1 MSPANEVK
9 VGAFV
14 ITSFVLLFGGVIALG
29 SGKLFQKT
37 QILETSTRDSVD
49 GLQVGSPVKY
59 RGVPIG
65 EVSAISFEDRMYPY
79 ADDDADT
86 VDDGERDGNNQRA
99 QQFDYGSPVVI
110 RMEVRLDIFGPERSE
125 LFTKDIERGVTKG
138 LRARMRSAGLTGGLF
153 VELDMADPTEYPA
166 YPLAFIPDYPFVPSA
181 PSRFNEMITTLE
193 RISSSLG
200 HVDFEGIGA
209 GMKGAITSINRV
221 LDTRVDKL
229 LVNADDFIAEL
240 SASNKMLQTLI
251 SNPKVVTT
259 IDNAAEITTGLRTT
273 LPAAVREYGE
283 FGAELNGLLSGE
295 EYELRR
301 LLSALRETADNL
313 EVFSDRARQDPT
325 HILFSKPPRKLAPGE
340 AEK

>member
-1 MSPANEVK
+1 
-9 VGAFV
+9 
-14 ITSFVLLFGGVIALG
+14 
-29 SGKLFQKT
+29 
-37 QILETSTRDSVD
+37 
-49 GLQVGSPVKY
+49 
-59 RGVPIG
+59 
-65 EVSAISFEDRMYPY
+65 
-79 ADDDADT
+79 
-86 VDDGERDGNNQRA
+86 
-99 QQFDYGSPVVI
+99 
-110 RMEVRLDIFGPERSE
+110 
-125 LFTKDIERGVTKG
+125 
-138 LRARMRSAGLTGGLF
+138 
-153 VELDMADPTEYPA
+153 
-166 YPLAFIPDYPFVPSA
+166 
-181 PSRFNEMITTLE
+181 
-193 RISSSLG
+193 
-200 HVDFEGIGA
+200 
-209 GMKGAITSINRV
+209 MKGAITSINRV

-240 SASNKMLQTLI
+240 SASNKLLQTLI